1 MDVDDALS
9 MVGDFGPYQKLVFY
23 LVLLPGVI
31 PCGFHAYNQIFM
43 TTVPDHWCYVAELQ
57 KFSDKALIKN
67 LR

>member
-1 MDVDDALS
+1 MDVDDILL
-9 MVGDFGPYQKLVFY
+9 MVGDFGKYQKLILW

-43 TTVPDHWCYVAELQ
+43 ASIPDHWCYVPELE
-57 KFSDKALIKN
+57 KLSNKELIKN